1 MPFADS
7 YDSSKQFSS
16 SFCSLF
22 IHFLSSLPRT
32 QTPPHSLTLNLKPV
46 SKDIHDHIFKK
57 HTEDEIKF
65 VFIFQNQ
72 T

>member
-7 YDSSKQFSS
+7 HDSSKQFSS
-16 SFCSLF
+16 SFCSLI

-32 QTPPHSLTLNLKPV
+32 QTPPHSLTFNLKPV

-57 HTEDEIKF
+57 HAENEIKS